1 MKYFLIILLFWPILI
16 FIGPVASLL
25 GVSAL
30 LTGIDALVSPD
41 KFKKSQET
49 YVPYY
54 LDSPECTIEKIREKE
69 AQAEAEGANT
79 KIFIPVACKLMAES
93 DESHGFRPPTKENK

>member
-1 MKYFLIILLFWPILI
+1 M
-16 FIGPVASLL
+16 V
-25 GVSAL
+25 
-30 LTGIDALVSPD
+30 TDDDHED
-41 KFKKSQET
+41 KFNKSQET